1 MDRTLEIKVKRI
13 HRINNSDFLKAFADI
28 VVNDA
33 LLIKGLK
40 VLERRDGLMVA
51 MPSEQAKDNKWYD
64 SVRCLDETVKEQI
77 KETVLEAYRE

>member
-1 MDRTLEIKVKRI
+1 MEKVLDIKVKRI

-33 LLIKGLK
+33 ILIKGLK
-40 VLERRDGLMVA
+40 VLERRDGFMVA

-64 SVRCLDETVKEQI
+64 SVRCLDEDVKEQI
-77 KETVLEAYRE
+77 KETVLQAYRE